1 MEQDDIARAR
11 ALPLEAVLGGL
22 GAQRD
27 PKDPAH
33 NWRIGSSRITVTGT
47 QFYDH
52 NAAGALHRMHEGRAG
67 GGGAIDLMQYLK
79 DVGFREAVR
88 ELGGL
93 AGTRQASISATGPAA
108 PVPASSDTRPRP
120 SPAADR
126 AARAHWYLTV
136 ARMIPDAIVERE
148 MRSGRVF
155 ADVRGN
161 VVFRLRDE
169 AGQEVGYEVRGT
181 YEKPYHSVH
190 GEKGLFITKAD
201 ETRSAAFVESGI
213 EALSYRALRGV
224 GLTVSTTGSAIEK
237 PASMARLLQA
247 RGYEIVTAFKGCLPK
262 LAKSSGFLWITF
274 PLDHYRRGD
283 ILRSS
288 PSEGSPCAYSNRRM
302 SAGMISRSLYPI
314 FCCNNGSRLM
324 IATGAPSARHSD
336 RGTGSARP
344 CSLASLA

>member
-1 MEQDDIARAR
+1 
-11 ALPLEAVLGGL
+11 
-22 GAQRD
+22 
-27 PKDPAH
+27 
-33 NWRIGSSRITVTGT
+33 VTGT

-136 ARMIPDAIVERE
+136 ARMIPDTIVERE
-148 MRSGRVF
+148 MRSGKVF

-161 VVFRLRDE
+161 VVFRLVDA

-247 RGYEIVTAFKGCLPK
+247 RGYEIVTAFNADKGGDRMAERMRELLGGGVRRDRPATDGGK
-262 LAKSSGFLWITF
+262 DWNDQLKS
-274 PLDHYRRGD
+274 
-283 ILRSS
+283 LRSEQNTAS
-288 PSEGSPCAYSNRRM
+288 QQPRITEQIGRGTIDLGPE
-302 SAGMISRSLYPI
+302 RSL
-314 FCCNNGSRLM
+314 
-324 IATGAPSARHSD
+324 
-336 RGTGSARP
+336 
-344 CSLASLA
+344 

>member
-1 MEQDDIARAR
+1 MEQDDIARVR

-27 PKDPAH
+27 PKDPAR
-33 NWRIGSSRITVTGT
+33 NWRIGGSRITVTGT

-67 GGGAIDLMQYLK
+67 GGGAIDLVQYLK
-79 DVGFREAVR
+79 DVGFREALR

-93 AGTRQASISATGPAA
+93 AGTREASISATGPAA
-108 PVPASSDTRPRP
+108 PARASSDTRLRP

-126 AARAHWYLTV
+126 AARARWYLTV

-161 VVFRLRDE
+161 VVFRLVDA

-201 ETRSAAFVESGI
+201 ETRRAAFVESGI

-247 RGYEIVTAFKGCLPK
+247 RGYEIVTAFNADKGGDRMAERMRELLGGGVRRDRPATDRGK
-262 LAKSSGFLWITF
+262 DWNDQLKS
-274 PLDHYRRGD
+274 
-283 ILRSS
+283 LRSEQNTAS
-288 PSEGSPCAYSNRRM
+288 QQPRITEQIGRGTIDLGPE
-302 SAGMISRSLYPI
+302 RSL
-314 FCCNNGSRLM
+314 
-324 IATGAPSARHSD
+324 
-336 RGTGSARP
+336 
-344 CSLASLA
+344 